1 MPAQGGCLPAG
12 CRPHCPIPQAY
23 TATLPLGS
31 PPPLLQVL
39 DWVDVCSRCEEVQ
52 VAAHMVL
59 LGVGQEPMGHLVRD
73 VGLNG
78 LQVSE

>member
-1 MPAQGGCLPAG
+1 MAQRTHRYALHQPAFGP
-12 CRPHCPIPQAY
+12 
-23 TATLPLGS
+23 PLVS
-31 PPPLLQVL
+31 APPPLQVL
-39 DWVDVCSRCEEVQ
+39 DWLDVCSRCEEVQ

-78 LQVSE
+78 LQVSK